1 MNILNKITFLSTLLF
16 LIGCSSYDKSVFQ
29 NTESINDKTLS
40 SDFKDEGIKITYSI
54 TGNLKSI
61 EVYGQADAWKDN
73 VKILAE
79 ADAMS
84 KLVKFI
90 YGNDVTVNERITQI
104 GNAMDSVDEKFSRNN
119 SKENKL
125 EDLSNKNNDLKNIN
139 KNNQENDHLKK
150 AKVINETSINTVTNL
165 ISSGKL
171 IGFRKNNSYLENQGK
186 RYVAVYIWDQDG
198 MQSSKFLKDQMNINI
213 IRR

>member
-1 MNILNKITFLSTLLF
+1 MNILNKITLLSTLLL

-29 NTESINDKTLS
+29 NTESIKDKTLS

-90 YGNDVTVNERITQI
+90 YGNDVTVNERIMQI
-104 GNAMDSVDEKFSRNN
+104 GNAIDSVDERFSRNN

-125 EDLSNKNNDLKNIN
+125 EDLSNKNNDLQNIN

-186 RYVAVYIWDQDG
+186 RYVAVYIWDQDS

>member
-1 MNILNKITFLSTLLF
+1 MNILNKITLLSALLF
-16 LIGCSSYDKSVFQ
+16 LIGCSSHDKSVFQ
-29 NTESINDKTLS
+29 NTDSINDKTLS

-104 GNAMDSVDEKFSRNN
+104 GNAMDSVDERFSRNN

-198 MQSSKFLKDQMNINI
+198 MQSSKFLKDQMNTNI

>member
-1 MNILNKITFLSTLLF
+1 MNILNKITLLSTLLL

-29 NTESINDKTLS
+29 NTESIKDKTLS

-73 VKILAE
+73 VQILAE

-104 GNAMDSVDEKFSRNN
+104 GNAIDSVDERFSRNN

>member
-1 MNILNKITFLSTLLF
+1 MNILNKITLLSTLLL

-29 NTESINDKTLS
+29 NTESIKDKTLS

-104 GNAMDSVDEKFSRNN
+104 GNAMDSVDERFSRNN

>member
-1 MNILNKITFLSTLLF
+1 MNILNKITLLSTLLL

-29 NTESINDKTLS
+29 NTESIKDKTLS

-73 VKILAE
+73 VQILAE

-104 GNAMDSVDEKFSRNN
+104 GNAIDSVDERFSRNN

-139 KNNQENDHLKK
+139 KNNKENDHLKK

>member
-1 MNILNKITFLSTLLF
+1 MNILNKITLLSALLF
-16 LIGCSSYDKSVFQ
+16 LIGCSSHDKSVFQ
-29 NTESINDKTLS
+29 NTDSINDKTLS

-90 YGNDVTVNERITQI
+90 YGNDVTVNERIIQI
-104 GNAMDSVDEKFSRNN
+104 GNAMDSVDERFSRNN

-213 IRR
+213 MRR

>member
-1 MNILNKITFLSTLLF
+1 MNILNKITLLSTLLV

-29 NTESINDKTLS
+29 NTDSIKDKTLS

-104 GNAMDSVDEKFSRNN
+104 GNAIDSVDERFSRNN

-125 EDLSNKNNDLKNIN
+125 EDLNNKNNDLQNIN

>member
-1 MNILNKITFLSTLLF
+1 MNILNKITLLLTLLF

-61 EVYGQADAWKDN
+61 EVYGQADAWRDN

-104 GNAMDSVDEKFSRNN
+104 GNAMDSVDERFSRNN

-171 IGFRKNNSYLENQGK
+171 IGFRKNNS
-186 RYVAVYIWDQDG
+186 
-198 MQSSKFLKDQMNINI
+198 
-213 IRR
+213 